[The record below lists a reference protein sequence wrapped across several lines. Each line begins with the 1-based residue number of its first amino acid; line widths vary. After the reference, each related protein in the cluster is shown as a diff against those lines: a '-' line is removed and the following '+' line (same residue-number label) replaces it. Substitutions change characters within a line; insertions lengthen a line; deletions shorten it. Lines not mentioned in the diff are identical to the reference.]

1 MAKVSFNKLN
11 LQKTYPVETINWN
24 DQNIEVKT
32 FLPMEDKLD
41 LISKIIN
48 YSVDDNNYYNPCRID
63 IFKKILIIEAY
74 TNISITDKQKESV
87 GKLYDMIYNNGLF
100 DSICEKINKKDLEWI
115 HQSVQETV
123 QSIYAYKNSVMGI
136 LDAIKNN
143 YSNLEFDAKKIQ
155 ELLGDENN
163 LDFLRDVLDRLG

>member
-1 MAKVSFNKLN
+1 M
-11 LQKTYPVETINWN
+11 
-24 DQNIEVKT
+24 
-32 FLPMEDKLD
+32 
-41 LISKIIN
+41 
-48 YSVDDNNYYNPCRID
+48 
-63 IFKKILIIEAY
+63 
-74 TNISITDKQKESV
+74 
-87 GKLYDMIYNNGLF
+87 
-100 DSICEKINKKDLEWI
+100 
-115 HQSVQETV
+115 QETV